1 MLACCFVGR
10 DVSVVFSYFRA
21 RSEHLQQHGLG
32 LAVEDHG
39 LVIEYGSRAGGLTAE
54 IKKNSISGALDF
66 CLVAH
71 HGRLNTSGGLDF
83 VCNKDVTPQNF
94 PGRVTA
100 MANVGATSSGAKRI
114 SSPIMSDVPHKGSTR
129 GFHDNVVRFAIQR

>member
-1 MLACCFVGR
+1 ML
-10 DVSVVFSYFRA
+10 SSIRA
-21 RSEHLQQHGLG
+21 RSEYLQQHGLG
-32 LAVEDHG
+32 LVVEVHG

-54 IKKNSISGALDF
+54 IKNNISGALDF

-71 HGRLNTSGGLDF
+71 HGRLNTSGGIDLI
-83 VCNKDVTPQNF
+83 CNKDVTPQNF

-100 MANVGATSSGAKRI
+100 MANVGATSSSAKRI
-114 SSPIMSDVPHKGSTR
+114 SSPMMSDVPLKGSTR

>member
-1 MLACCFVGR
+1 MLL
-10 DVSVVFSYFRA
+10 SSIRA
-21 RSEHLQQHGLG
+21 RSEYLQQHGLG
-32 LAVEDHG
+32 LVVEDHG

-54 IKKNSISGALDF
+54 IKKNNISGALDF

-71 HGRLNTSGGLDF
+71 HGRLNTSGGIDF
-83 VCNKDVTPQNF
+83 ICNKDVTPQNF

-100 MANVGATSSGAKRI
+100 MANVGATSSSAKRI
-114 SSPIMSDVPHKGSTR
+114 SSPMMSDVPHKGSTR

>member
-1 MLACCFVGR
+1 M
-10 DVSVVFSYFRA
+10 FSPIRA
-21 RSEHLQQHGLG
+21 RSEYLQQHGLG

-39 LVIEYGSRAGGLTAE
+39 SVIEYGSRAGGLTAE
-54 IKKNSISGALDF
+54 IKKNNISGALDF

-71 HGRLNTSGGLDF
+71 HSRLNTSGGLDF

-100 MANVGATSSGAKRI
+100 MANGATSSGAKRI

>member
-1 MLACCFVGR
+1 RNRHRVLALPYYKHVGR
-10 DVSVVFSYFRA
+10 IV
-21 RSEHLQQHGLG
+21 EHLQQHGLG

-54 IKKNSISGALDF
+54 IKKNNISGALDF

-94 PGRVTA
+94 PEG
-100 MANVGATSSGAKRI
+100 
-114 SSPIMSDVPHKGSTR
+114 
-129 GFHDNVVRFAIQR
+129 

>member
-1 MLACCFVGR
+1 M
-10 DVSVVFSYFRA
+10 FSPIRA
-21 RSEHLQQHGLG
+21 RSEYLQQHELG

-39 LVIEYGSRAGGLTAE
+39 LVIEYGSKAGGLTAE
-54 IKKNSISGALDF
+54 IKKNNISGALDF

-94 PGRVTA
+94 PGMVTA